1 MTLGLSRDQIIR
13 IASFRC
19 ELRAFVRHSEQV
31 ARRWQLTPQRYL
43 LLLTIKGAPDRS
55 ERRTVSELANC
66 LALSVNT
73 VTELCGRAEEAGLVR
88 REVSTSDLRLVY
100 MRLTD
105 EGDRRLRGALLETER
120 YRDELVRS
128 FSGLSES
135 FRVAT
140 RP

>member
-1 MTLGLSRDQIIR
+1 VSRALPLDQIIR

-19 ELRAFVRHSEQV
+19 ELRAFLRHSEQV
-31 ARRWQLTPQRYL
+31 ARRWELTPQRYL
-43 LLLTIKGAPDRS
+43 LLLTIKGAPDWS
-55 ERRTVSELANC
+55 EHLTVSEIAER
-66 LALSVNT
+66 LALSLNT
-73 VTELCGRAEEAGLVR
+73 VTGLCDRAEEAGLVR
-88 REVSTSDLRLVY
+88 REDSPSDLRLVY
-100 MRLTD
+100 LRLTE

-120 YRDELVRS
+120 YRDELVHA